1 MSQTLDELVEVLGV
15 IQEMANQGRE
25 AFDADHRQRWSIERP
40 WIFAGNLAGRHCRV
54 LGIDEGA
61 DPWSE
66 LIATRNV
73 YCHYTP
79 SAISYDRVWADTL
92 ADTPRLL
99 GAVTAEQHRQ

>member
-1 MSQTLDELVEVLGV
+1 MPPAAS
-15 IQEMANQGRE
+15 
-25 AFDADHRQRWSIERP
+25 
-40 WIFAGNLAGRHCRV
+40 AGPPSGYGSSPATWRSATVGEG
-54 LGIDEGA
+54 GIDEGA

-73 YCHYTP
+73 YTHYTP

-99 GAVTAEQHRQ
+99 GAVSAEQQRQ